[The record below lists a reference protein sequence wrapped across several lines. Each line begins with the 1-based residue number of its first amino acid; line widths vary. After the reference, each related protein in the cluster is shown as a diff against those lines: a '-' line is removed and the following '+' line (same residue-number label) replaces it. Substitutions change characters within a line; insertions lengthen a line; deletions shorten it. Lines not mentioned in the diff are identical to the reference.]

1 MAKSRKMEE
10 EEYEKE
16 KEEGRESKD
25 GKEFIFNETVS
36 IEDSDKA
43 INQSQKGYEE
53 ERQEGED

>member
-1 MAKSRKMEE
+1 MEE

-53 ERQEGED
+53 ERQEGEE